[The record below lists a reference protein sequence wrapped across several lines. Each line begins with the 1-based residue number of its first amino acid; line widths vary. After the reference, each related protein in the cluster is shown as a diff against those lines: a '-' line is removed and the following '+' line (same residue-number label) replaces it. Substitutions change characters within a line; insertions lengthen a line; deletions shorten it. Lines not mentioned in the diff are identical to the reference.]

1 LKTIAE
7 HLFVVFSHLGGLG
20 LLLLG
25 VLDSSFLL
33 FVPLGNDLL
42 IIAMSARKHSLMP
55 YFASMAAVGSLLGC
69 ALTDAL
75 ARKGGE
81 AGLEK
86 HVPAKRLGYVKK
98 QVKKNAAWALT
109 FAALMPPPFPFTAF
123 VAAAAALQYPRKKLL
138 ALVGASRLV
147 RFSIEGTLAILM
159 GRRLLR
165 LARTRTFEDAVV
177 LLMVVSIVGTIVSVY
192 TWVKRSRTSRARQA
206 KSVATPRT
214 GMS

>member
-1 LKTIAE
+1 MKAIAG
-7 HLFVVFSHLGGLG
+7 HLFVVFTHLGGLG
-20 LLLLG
+20 ILLLG

-42 IIAMSARKHSLMP
+42 IIAMSAKRHSLMP
-55 YFASMAAVGSLLGC
+55 YYAAMAAAGSLLGC
-69 ALTDAL
+69 ALTDAV

-81 AGLEK
+81 KGLEN
-86 HVPAKRLGYVKK
+86 HVPAKRLEYVKK
-98 QVKKNAAWALT
+98 RVKNNAAWALS

-159 GRRLLR
+159 GRKLLR

-177 LLMVVSIVGTIVSVY
+177 LLMVVSIVGSVISVY
-192 TWVKRSRTSRARQA
+192 AWARRSRAGRGRRKRSKRP
-206 KSVATPRT
+206 ATP
-214 GMS
+214 

>member
-1 LKTIAE
+1 LKAIAE
-7 HLFVVFSHLGGLG
+7 HLFVVFTHLGGFG

-81 AGLEK
+81 KGLEK
-86 HVPAKRLGYVKK
+86 HVPAKRLDYVKK
-98 QVKKNAAWALT
+98 QVKKNAAWALS
-109 FAALMPPPFPFTAF
+109 FAALMPPPFPFTGF
-123 VAAAAALQYPRKKLL
+123 VAAAAALEYPRKKLL
-138 ALVGASRLV
+138 ATVGASRLL
-147 RFSIEGTLAILM
+147 RFAIEGTLAILM

-165 LARTRTFEDAVV
+165 LARTPPFQDAVV
-177 LLMVVSIVGTIVSVY
+177 VLMAISIVGSIISVY
-192 TWVKRSRTSRARQA
+192 TWAKRSRTSPRASAQ
-206 KSVATPRT
+206 
-214 GMS
+214 

>member
-1 LKTIAE
+1 LKAIAE
-7 HLFVVFSHLGGLG
+7 HLFVIFTHLGGVG

-42 IIAMSARKHSLMP
+42 IIAMSAKKHSFMP
-55 YFASMAAVGSLLGC
+55 YYAAMAAAGSLLGC
-69 ALTDAL
+69 ALTDAV
-75 ARKGGE
+75 ARRGGE
-81 AGLEK
+81 KGLGN
-86 HVPAKRLGYVKK
+86 HVPAKRLEYVKK
-98 QVKKNAAWALT
+98 QVKSNAAWALS

-138 ALVGASRLV
+138 AMVGASRLV

-159 GRRLLR
+159 GKRLFR

-177 LLMVVSIVGTIVSVY
+177 FLMAVSIVGSIVSVY
-192 TWVKRSRTSRARQA
+192 TWVWRSRAGRARRTPS
-206 KSVATPRT
+206 KRPAT
-214 GMS
+214 S